1 VRGLATITVT
11 STTIV
16 AIADH
21 AVKDSSPYYRLL
33 PGNEPVRRAAT
44 EEISV
49 RACSVAVVVSR
60 VRRSSEEPAWPA
72 LVEEAPGPLATT
84 ASVCRRP
91 ASSSTC
97 TDQCSSRCQSVA
109 GSALRRSLAPA
120 ERKKMTRTR
129 DTKGQE
135 G

>member
-1 VRGLATITVT
+1 MLTSTVRGLATITVT

-33 PGNEPVRRAAT
+33 PGNEPVRRAAA

-60 VRRSSEEPAWPA
+60 VRRSSEEPAWPY
-72 LVEEAPGPLATT
+72 
-84 ASVCRRP
+84 
-91 ASSSTC
+91 
-97 TDQCSSRCQSVA
+97 QSLFYLIHPIFLSFSGLIGGLFDLFRA
-109 GSALRRSLAPA
+109 YSHAYRG
-120 ERKKMTRTR
+120 
-129 DTKGQE
+129 
-135 G
+135 